1 MTTIN
6 MQTMRYINLLS
17 KLTKIHT
24 RNCFVYNDFVVF
36 AVPAKLLSKAIGP
49 AGKNVKALQDNLGK
63 RVKII
68 ADVKDVA
75 NAEKFVKA
83 IVYPVEFVSLELKDN
98 TLVLTA
104 GSRNKAALIGRN
116 RRRMIELNKIL
127 EDNFGKE
134 LKIV

>member
-1 MTTIN
+1 
-6 MQTMRYINLLS
+6 MRYINLLS

-49 AGKNVKALQDNLGK
+49 AGKNVKALQENLGK
-63 RVKII
+63 KVKII
-68 ADVKDVA
+68 AEIKDVA

-83 IVYPVEFVSLELKDN
+83 IVYPVEFVSLELKEN

-134 LKIV
+134 LKII

>member
-1 MTTIN
+1 

-83 IVYPVEFVSLELKDN
+83 IVYPVEFVSLELKEN

>member
-1 MTTIN
+1 

-98 TLVLTA
+98 ILVLTA

-134 LKIV
+134 LKII

>member
-98 TLVLTA
+98 ILVLTA

-134 LKIV
+134 LKII

>member
-17 KLTKIHT
+17 KITRIHT

-49 AGKNVKALQDNLGK
+49 AGKNVKTLQENLGK
-63 RVKII
+63 KVKII
-68 ADVKDVA
+68 AEAKDVA

-83 IVYPVEFVSLELKDN
+83 VVYPVEFVSLELKED

>member
-17 KLTKIHT
+17 KITRIHT
-24 RNCFVYNDFVVF
+24 RNCFVYNGVVVF

-49 AGKNVKALQDNLGK
+49 AGKNVKALQENLGK

-68 ADVKDVA
+68 ADVGGVE

-83 IVYPVEFVSLELKDN
+83 VVYPVEFVSLELKDR

-104 GSRNKAALIGRN
+104 GSRNKAALIGRHK
-116 RRRMIELNKIL
+116 RRLIELNKIL
-127 EDNFGKE
+127 EDTFGKE

>member
-83 IVYPVEFVSLELKDN
+83 IVYPVEFVSLELKEN

>member
-1 MTTIN
+1 
-6 MQTMRYINLLS
+6 MRYINLLS

>member
-1 MTTIN
+1 
-6 MQTMRYINLLS
+6 MRYINLLG
-17 KLTKIHT
+17 KITRIHT
-24 RNCFVYNDFVVF
+24 RNCFVYNDVVVF
-36 AVPAKLLSKAIGP
+36 AVPQKLLAKAIGP

-98 TLVLTA
+98 ILVLTA

-134 LKIV
+134 LKII

>member
-1 MTTIN
+1 
-6 MQTMRYINLLS
+6 
-17 KLTKIHT
+17 
-24 RNCFVYNDFVVF
+24 VVF

-49 AGKNVKALQDNLGK
+49 AGKNVKALQENLGK
-63 RVKII
+63 KVKII
-68 ADVKDVA
+68 AEIKDVA

-83 IVYPVEFVSLELKDN
+83 IVYPVEFVSLELKEN

-134 LKIV
+134 LKII

>member
-1 MTTIN
+1 

>member
-1 MTTIN
+1 
-6 MQTMRYINLLS
+6 MRYINLLS
-17 KLTKIHT
+17 KITRIHT
-24 RNCFVYNDFVVF
+24 RNCFVYNGVVVF

-49 AGKNVKALQDNLGK
+49 AGKNVKTLQENLGK

-68 ADVKDVA
+68 ADVKNVE

-83 IVYPVEFVSLELKDN
+83 VVYPVEFVSLELKDR

-104 GSRNKAALIGRN
+104 GSRSKAALIGRHK
-116 RRRMIELNKIL
+116 RRLIELNRIL
-127 EDNFGKE
+127 EDTFGKE

>member
-1 MTTIN
+1 
-6 MQTMRYINLLS
+6 MRYINLLS

-98 TLVLTA
+98 ILVLTA

-134 LKIV
+134 LKII